1 MNPKIKALVVEDDL
15 KIQEEIEDVLGLLGH
30 DHDWA
35 QSQQEA
41 HELIERN
48 VYHYVLADLEIP
60 ARTGRGFAKIEYG
73 KKLIEQIQQI
83 KGRGAMPVILMT
95 GYHKD
100 GLNLAMELLGNG
112 VMDFIS
118 KPFGD
123 GTSGKSLPQVIQGV
137 LEKHRKAFPPGVL
150 PGDPPK
156 PFQGGILA
164 FYPEHIELEGETILT
179 SESPGHAWDVMQV
192 LRTPRENGKMS
203 RLSAPRLAKAV
214 DPRGQLS
221 DGAIN
226 SCIHTLRANI
236 TETMLAQA
244 QLTVGRDDVIANRG
258 KGYHLAEWLL
268 IERHDAETS
277 KAVAS
282 PMIASPVP
290 KAPLSPEKH
299 VKDDPDAQ
307 EPLTDRQHWILDQL
321 RQGVRFTRDMVEAR
335 FQIKD
340 KQAKRELAGLSNRG
354 MIEFIRK
361 PRPGYYVL
369 LTRPTRG
376 KQDVNQNVTSH
387 PQPI

>member
-15 KIQEEIEDVLGLLGH
+15 KIQEEIEDVLGLLDH

-35 QSQQEA
+35 ESQQEA
-41 HELIERN
+41 RELIERN

-83 KGRGAMPVILMT
+83 KGRGVMPVILMT
-95 GYHKD
+95 CYHKD

-156 PFQGGILA
+156 PFQGGTLA
-164 FYPEHIELEGETILT
+164 FYPDHIELEGEMVL
-179 SESPGHAWDVMQV
+179 ERGGPGHAWEIMQV
-192 LRTPRENGKMS
+192 LRTPRYNGKLP
-203 RLSAPRLAKAV
+203 RLSAPRLAKAI
-214 DPRGQLS
+214 DPRGQIS

-226 SCIHTLRANI
+226 SCIHTLRTNI
-236 TETMLAQA
+236 TETMLASA
-244 QLTVGRDDVIANRG
+244 RLTVGRDDVIANLG
-258 KGYHLAEWLL
+258 KGYHLAESLL
-268 IERHDAETS
+268 IERHDAEAAS
-277 KAVAS
+277 DVAAAMS
-282 PMIASPVP
+282 APSVP
-290 KAPLSPEKH
+290 EAPRVPGKSA
-299 VKDDPDAQ
+299 KDDPDDQ

-321 RQGVRFTRDMVEAR
+321 RQGVRLTRGMVER
-335 FQIKD
+335 QFSIKD

-361 PRPGYYVL
+361 PRPGYYAL
-369 LTRPTRG
+369 LSKPRRQG
-376 KQDVNQNVTSH
+376 KV
-387 PQPI
+387 